1 MSNFTAHIDAI
12 INARNLPSNYLDFPD
27 PATLP
32 THCFVVNRTSANG
45 RQVNDV
51 VPVIQDPPAPNIMDA
66 AHECGLYNPYACVR
80 RSVVEAIRKTY
91 GVMWMKR
98 AASEGGGP
106 TDRIKDRA
114 TIAAIRRS
122 VATGSLKEYTRV
134 GLAKEE
140 LATFEVLIGN
150 WGDDWVEGTAEVGM
164 EMESEIERDG
174 TVAGVESEGK
184 EPAIGA
190 AAVEKEGKE
199 PAEKQKKKKQP
210 KPAPA
215 GTAWYLQRG
224 KELDSKRSY

>member
-1 MSNFTAHIDAI
+1 MVSNVLVTC
-12 INARNLPSNYLDFPD
+12 FP
-27 PATLP
+27 PISLLLQ
-32 THCFVVNRTSANG
+32 NRTSANG

-66 AHECGLYNPYACVR
+66 AHRCGLYNPNACVR
-80 RSVVEAIRKTY
+80 RSVVEAIGKTY

-122 VATGSLKEYTRV
+122 VATGSIKEYTRV
-134 GLAKEE
+134 DLAKEE

-150 WGDDWVEGTAEVGM
+150 WGEDWEEGTAEVGM
-164 EMESEIERDG
+164 EMEMEIEGDG
-174 TVAGVESEGK
+174 TVAGVESEGT
-184 EPAIGA
+184 EPAVGA

-199 PAEKQKKKKQP
+199 DNVVVEKEEKEPAGKQKKKKVCNCYNIVLY
-210 KPAPA
+210 
-215 GTAWYLQRG
+215 GC
-224 KELDSKRSY
+224 